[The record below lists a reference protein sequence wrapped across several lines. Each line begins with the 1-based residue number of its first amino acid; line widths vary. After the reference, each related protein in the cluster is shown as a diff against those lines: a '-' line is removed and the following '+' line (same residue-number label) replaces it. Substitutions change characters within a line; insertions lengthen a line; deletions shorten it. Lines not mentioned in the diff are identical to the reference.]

1 MGRTLD
7 KDAKRR
13 KVTTEIYDS
22 VLVMLELKGFHNIRS
37 ELTAQYNDYT
47 ETIRNNRTL
56 LQKKNCPIVVTGT
69 Y

>member
-22 VLVMLELKGFHNIRS
+22 VLVMLELKGFQNIRS